1 MPSVTFHTHYR
12 RADGSA
18 SPASHSSACKSVAE
32 AKKWS
37 LDWATGGDNHHSRF
51 YFHVVG
57 ENIDVWFTVKFVWEI
72 GRRKPVAKVVEV
84 YAPEIGYDAKEKD
97 HAIAQ
102 AKKTL
107 GEWTAWQAK
116 VEETNQQWKKILDC
130 ERRSQESGYEELAK
144 IREQPVVSSC
154 RSSCGFGP
162 GGGALALTDDVGR
175 LRRRAY
181 A

>member
-1 MPSVTFHTHYR
+1 MPPVTLSTHYL
-12 RADGSA
+12 RADNTASA
-18 SPASHSSACKSVAE
+18 ASHSSVCKSVAE

-72 GRRKPVAKVVEV
+72 GKRKPVAKVVEV

-102 AKKTL
+102 AKKKL
-107 GEWTAWQAK
+107 DEMIAWRAK

-130 ERRSQESGYEELAK
+130 ERRSQESGYVELAK
-144 IREQPVVSSC
+144 IREQPVTSSC

-162 GGGALALTDDVGR
+162 GGGELPLTDDVGR
-175 LRRRAY
+175 LRRRAH